1 MAEADK
7 KEENFVQEIMT
18 LERHIDHITRQL
30 EDLNKHYNICAS
42 ERDQLLDE
50 LHTFRNIHTNQE
62 SNKTELQRAI
72 SRAEN
77 DK

>member
-1 MAEADK
+1 MDK

-30 EDLNKHYNICAS
+30 EDLNKHYHQCAN

-50 LHTFRNIHTNQE
+50 LQTFKSIHNNQE
-62 SNKTELQRAI
+62 SSKTEL
-72 SRAEN
+72 
-77 DK
+77 